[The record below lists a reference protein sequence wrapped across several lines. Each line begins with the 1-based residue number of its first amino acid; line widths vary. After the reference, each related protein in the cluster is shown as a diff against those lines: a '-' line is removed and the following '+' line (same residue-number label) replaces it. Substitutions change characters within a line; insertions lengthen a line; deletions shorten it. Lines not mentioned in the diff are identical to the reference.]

1 VGDKIKL
8 ANKTLGYPTSHI
20 SISSIPHYVPRRS
33 PAAVRAWGL
42 VLQSTGRGVREM
54 EMEARMI
61 RFLLLVRLRVQFLLR
76 LLLLS
81 LLPQQ

>member
-1 VGDKIKL
+1 
-8 ANKTLGYPTSHI
+8 
-20 SISSIPHYVPRRS
+20 
-33 PAAVRAWGL
+33 
-42 VLQSTGRGVREM
+42 M